1 VREWPRTA
9 LATPVRD
16 TVLQEQMRAPG
27 CHFLNPAD
35 FHFPGGT
42 TEAQKAKEIL
52 EMEDQSS
59 GVAGDA
65 LLYLGPAAGLTRSPL
80 SPDLYLDP
88 DLRKEID
95 RRSILFGFGPIT
107 WPTVWDNPMSP
118 QYIRPYGGQP
128 EAAAK

>member
-1 VREWPRTA
+1 
-9 LATPVRD
+9 
-16 TVLQEQMRAPG
+16 MRAPG

-35 FHFPGGT
+35 FHFRGVPRKLRNEGDIGN
-42 TEAQKAKEIL
+42 ERSQFR
-52 EMEDQSS
+52 
-59 GVAGDA
+59 VAGDA

-118 QYIRPYGGQP
+118 QFIR
-128 EAAAK
+128 

>member
-1 VREWPRTA
+1 MREWPRTA

-65 LLYLGPAAGLTRSPL
+65 LLYLGPAAGLTRSLPR
-80 SPDLYLDP
+80 PRP
-88 DLRKEID
+88 
-95 RRSILFGFGPIT
+95 
-107 WPTVWDNPMSP
+107 P
-118 QYIRPYGGQP
+118 QRN
-128 EAAAK
+128 